1 MYPAEA
7 VRPSRQDISN
17 HDFFLT
23 FKEKSFKTNDM
34 LGFTF
39 NNEHLI
45 KILDVFRDTENSF
58 LLGDNLSNEEV
69 FFENN
74 FTLDKAFDRVI
85 LDTDDGVSVPWFY
98 PIDSWDA
105 YCKYLASE
113 EKSSIRHPG
122 KLVMSYREFNPVG
135 EDNE

>member
-1 MYPAEA
+1 
-7 VRPSRQDISN
+7 
-17 HDFFLT
+17 LT
-23 FKEKSFKTNDM
+23 FGEKSFKTNDM

-39 NNEHLI
+39 NNEHMEKL
-45 KILDVFRDTENSF
+45 LDVFRDTENSF

-74 FTLDKAFDRVI
+74 FTLDKAFGRVI
-85 LDTDDGVSVPWFY
+85 MNKEMGLGVPWYY
-98 PIDSWDA
+98 PIDSWND

-113 EKSSIRHPG
+113 EKSFIRHPG